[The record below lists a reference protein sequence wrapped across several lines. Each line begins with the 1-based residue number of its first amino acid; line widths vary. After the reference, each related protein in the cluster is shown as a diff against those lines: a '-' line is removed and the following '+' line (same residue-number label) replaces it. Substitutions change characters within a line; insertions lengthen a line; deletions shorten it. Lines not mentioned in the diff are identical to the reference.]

1 MGPEGEVVSVII
13 PVYNGERFLAEAI
26 DSVFAQVYRP
36 IEVIVVD
43 DGSDDRSAEIARSYA
58 DVRVLSQGNSGLA
71 AARNAGIAVA
81 TGAFIAFLDADD
93 VMLPTNLRIQV
104 DYMHDHP
111 EVGCTLGAW
120 ENFGAPVDDKWQVDP
135 PPRPDGPIDVASR
148 EALEHLRGGGIG
160 LALVVRRSA
169 LDVVGYF
176 DTSFDFAED
185 LDWLFRLRE
194 SGIPAV
200 ILPDIV
206 GHRRLHP
213 SNMTKDRSAAVAGWL
228 RFLKGVAGRRHAKEP
243 ADDH

>member
-1 MGPEGEVVSVII
+1 MRSGGDVVSVII

-26 DSVFAQVYRP
+26 DSVFAQDYRP

-43 DGSDDRSAEIARSYA
+43 DGSDDRSAEIARSYD
-58 DVRVLSQGNSGLA
+58 DVMVLSQVNSGLA

-81 TGAFIAFLDADD
+81 SGAFIAFLDADD
-93 VMLPTNLRIQV
+93 VMLPSNLRIQV
-104 DYMHDHP
+104 DYIHDHP

-120 ENFGAPVDDKWQVDP
+120 ENFGAPADDEWQVDP
-135 PPRPDGPIDVASR
+135 PPRPDGAVDVASQ
-148 EALEHLRGGGIG
+148 EALVHLRGGGIG
-160 LALVVRRSA
+160 IALVVRRTA
-169 LDVVGYF
+169 LDVVGHF

-194 SGIPAV
+194 SGVRAV

-206 GHRRLHP
+206 GHRRLHA

-228 RFLKGVAGRRHAKEP
+228 RFLKAAAGRRHEKDP

>member
-26 DSVFAQVYRP
+26 DSVFAQDYRP

-43 DGSDDRSAEIARSYA
+43 DGSDDRSAEIARSYD
-58 DVRVLSQGNSGLA
+58 DVMVLSQVNSGLA

-81 TGAFIAFLDADD
+81 SGAFIAFLDADD
-93 VMLPTNLRIQV
+93 VMLPSNLRIQV
-104 DYMHDHP
+104 DYIHDHP

-120 ENFGAPVDDKWQVDP
+120 ENFGAPADDEWQVDP
-135 PPRPDGPIDVASR
+135 PPRPDGAVDVASQ
-148 EALEHLRGGGIG
+148 EALVHLRGGGIG
-160 LALVVRRSA
+160 IALVVRRTA
-169 LDVVGYF
+169 LDVVGHF

-194 SGIPAV
+194 SGVRAV

-206 GHRRLHP
+206 GHRRLHA

-228 RFLKGVAGRRHAKEP
+228 RFLKAAAGRRHEKDP

>member
-1 MGPEGEVVSVII
+1 MGPGGELVSVII

-26 DSVFAQVYRP
+26 DSAFAQVYRP

-43 DGSDDRSAEIARSYA
+43 DGSDDRSAEIARFYA

-120 ENFGAPVDDKWQVDP
+120 ENFGAPVDEKWQVNP
-135 PPRPDGPIDVASR
+135 PPRPDVPVDVASR
-148 EALEHLRGGGIG
+148 EALVHLRGGGIG

-169 LDVVGYF
+169 LDVVGHF

-194 SGIPAV
+194 SGIRAV

-206 GHRRLHP
+206 GHRRLHA

-228 RFLKGVAGRRHAKEP
+228 RFLKGVAGRRHP
-243 ADDH
+243 RTADDD

>member
-26 DSVFAQVYRP
+26 DSVFAQDYRP

-43 DGSDDRSAEIARSYA
+43 DGSDDRSAEIARSYD
-58 DVRVLSQGNSGLA
+58 DVTVLSQVNSGLA

-93 VMLPTNLRIQV
+93 VMLPSNLRIQV
-104 DYMHDHP
+104 DYIHDHP

-120 ENFGAPVDDKWQVDP
+120 ENFGAPADDEWQVDP
-135 PPRPDGPIDVASR
+135 PPRPDGAVDVASH
-148 EALEHLRGGGIG
+148 EALVHLRGGGIG
-160 LALVVRRSA
+160 IALVVRRTA
-169 LDVVGYF
+169 LDVVGHF

-194 SGIPAV
+194 SGVRAV

-206 GHRRLHP
+206 GHRRLHA

-228 RFLKGVAGRRHAKEP
+228 RFLKAAAGRRHEKDP

>member
-1 MGPEGEVVSVII
+1 MGPEGEIVSVII
-13 PVYNGERFLAEAI
+13 PVFNGERFLAEAI
-26 DSVFAQVYRP
+26 DSVFAQDYRP

-43 DGSDDRSAEIARSYA
+43 DGSDDRSAEIARSYD
-58 DVRVLSQGNSGLA
+58 DVMVLSQVNSGLA

-81 TGAFIAFLDADD
+81 SGAFIAFLDADD
-93 VMLPTNLRIQV
+93 VMLPSNLRIQV
-104 DYMHDHP
+104 DYIHDHP

-120 ENFGAPVDDKWQVDP
+120 ENFGAPADDEWQVDP
-135 PPRPDGPIDVASR
+135 PPRPDGAVDVASQ
-148 EALEHLRGGGIG
+148 EALVHLRGGGIG
-160 LALVVRRSA
+160 IALVVRRTA
-169 LDVVGYF
+169 LDVVGHF

-194 SGIPAV
+194 SGVRAV

-206 GHRRLHP
+206 GHRRLHA

-228 RFLKGVAGRRHAKEP
+228 RFLKAAAGRRHEKDP